1 MDRKSSPPLYPIIEF
16 VFSIAVGCGYAFV
29 GMGLLG
35 YVDLGNSFSMALI
48 ASSVACAD
56 AVFFLLSHKSF
67 RKKSS
72 H

>member
-1 MDRKSSPPLYPIIEF
+1 MNNKSAPRRYPTIEF
-16 VFSIAVGCGYAFV
+16 VFLIAVGCGYAFV

-35 YVDLGNSFSMALI
+35 YVDLSNAFSMTLI

-56 AVFFLLSHKSF
+56 AVVFFLSRERV